1 MYDILKNSMK
11 KRENIDEMGQW
22 NRSRGI
28 CIACVKTRRNNTVCK
43 EGIMCDRI
51 KLAVIAREEAEKPY
65 NGKSNNC
72 VSNIQDIVALFPKWS
87 VDEAN
92 GLWCAAFVYHCVI
105 LAGFKI
111 PVRPKEASCSLAGCV
126 AWEEWAQADNR
137 IECHSGNDDDFK
149 PAAGDIVLFDR
160 VFNNTEHD
168 HIGIVLED
176 YDDYII
182 TAEGNVENV
191 SRVLERK
198 KNSHIRAYIRIPDNF
213 SY

>member
-1 MYDILKNSMK
+1 
-11 KRENIDEMGQW
+11 
-22 NRSRGI
+22 
-28 CIACVKTRRNNTVCK
+28 
-43 EGIMCDRI
+43 MCDRT

-65 NGKSNNC
+65 NGKVNNS
-72 VSNIQDIVALFPKWS
+72 VPNIQDIVALFPKWS

-126 AWEEWAQADNR
+126 AWEEWAQADSR
-137 IECHSGNDDDFK
+137 IEYHSGNDNVFQ

-160 VFNNTEHD
+160 VFNNADHD
-168 HIGIVLED
+168 HIGIVLEN

-191 SRVLERK
+191 SRILERK

-213 SY
+213 LY

>member
-1 MYDILKNSMK
+1 
-11 KRENIDEMGQW
+11 
-22 NRSRGI
+22 
-28 CIACVKTRRNNTVCK
+28 
-43 EGIMCDRI
+43 MCDRV
-51 KLAVIAREEAEKPY
+51 KLAVIAREQAAKPY
-65 NGKSNNC
+65 NGKANNC
-72 VSNIQDIVALFPKWS
+72 VPNIQDIVALFSKWS

-111 PVRPKEASCSLAGCV
+111 PVRPKESSCSLAGCV

-137 IECHSGNDDDFK
+137 IECHSGNDDVFE

-160 VFNNTEHD
+160 VFNNTDHD

-191 SRVLERK
+191 SRILERK
-198 KNSHIRAYIRIPDNF
+198 KDSHIRAYIRIPDNF

>member
-1 MYDILKNSMK
+1 
-11 KRENIDEMGQW
+11 
-22 NRSRGI
+22 
-28 CIACVKTRRNNTVCK
+28 
-43 EGIMCDRI
+43 MCDRV
-51 KLAVIAREEAEKPY
+51 KLAVIARKEAEKPY
-65 NGKSNNC
+65 NGKLNNYMP
-72 VSNIQDIVALFPKWS
+72 NIQDIVALFPKWS
-87 VDEAN
+87 VDEAS
-92 GLWCAAFVYHCVI
+92 GLWCAAFVYHCVL

-111 PVRPKEASCSLAGCV
+111 PAGCV

-137 IECHSGNDDDFK
+137 IECHSANDNVFQ

-168 HIGIVLED
+168 HIGIVLEN

-191 SRVLERK
+191 SRILERK
-198 KNSHIRAYIRIPDNF
+198 KNRHIRAYIRIPDNF

>member
-1 MYDILKNSMK
+1 M
-11 KRENIDEMGQW
+11 
-22 NRSRGI
+22 
-28 CIACVKTRRNNTVCK
+28 
-43 EGIMCDRI
+43 
-51 KLAVIAREEAEKPY
+51 
-65 NGKSNNC
+65 
-72 VSNIQDIVALFPKWS
+72 
-87 VDEAN
+87 DEAN

-111 PVRPKEASCSLAGCV
+111 PVRPKESSCSLAGCV

-137 IECHSGNDDDFK
+137 IECHSGNDDVFE

-160 VFNNTEHD
+160 VFNNTDHD

-191 SRVLERK
+191 SRILERK
-198 KNSHIRAYIRIPDNF
+198 KDSHIRAYIRIPDNF
-213 SY
+213 FVLRQLLVGEGETFRLYFRELVRVLYSRRVLGLII

>member
-1 MYDILKNSMK
+1 
-11 KRENIDEMGQW
+11 
-22 NRSRGI
+22 
-28 CIACVKTRRNNTVCK
+28 
-43 EGIMCDRI
+43 MCDRV

-65 NGKSNNC
+65 NGKLNNYMP
-72 VSNIQDIVALFPKWS
+72 NIQDIVALFPKRS

-111 PVRPKEASCSLAGCV
+111 PVRPKESSCSFAGCV

-137 IECHSGNDDDFK
+137 IEY
-149 PAAGDIVLFDR
+149 
-160 VFNNTEHD
+160 
-168 HIGIVLED
+168 HIGIVLEN

-191 SRVLERK
+191 SRILERK
-198 KNSHIRAYIRIPDNF
+198 RNSHIRAYIRIPNNF